1 MNNISQLLEGYG
13 LSERESKVYLY
24 LLQKLEDTVLGV
36 ANATNIPRTTVYT
49 ILTNLKEQNLVS
61 SFRKNKI
68 QFWSPESINQ
78 LQANIERK
86 RDVVSSLLPM
96 LKDIVAKS
104 HNNDSSVRLFTGIE
118 GMKVVWEDVIA
129 TIENEKVPT
138 LSAMFHDK
146 LFEVLPKYFPAWIER
161 RRKINVYTR
170 LIMNQ
175 GSKMLNSVAAKEV
188 RTIPEKY
195 LFSGD
200 ITIYGDKVA
209 MFIFEKNCYEA
220 IIIDSATFTQMV
232 QGIFNYTWDMLGLAI
247 EKK

>member
-78 LQANIERK
+78 LQANVKRK
-86 RDVVSSLLPM
+86 EDVVSSLLPL
-96 LKDIVAKS
+96 LKDIVARS

-118 GMKVVWEDVIA
+118 GLKVVWEDVISYSETKKIPLMCA
-129 TIENEKVPT
+129 ISHN
-138 LSAMFHDK
+138 S
-146 LFEVLPKYFPAWIER
+146 LFQILPKYFPAWLER
-161 RRKINVYTR
+161 RKKAKIFAK
-170 LIMNQ
+170 LIINKNDFIHTEDSQ
-175 GSKMLNSVAAKEV
+175 EV
-188 RTIPEKY
+188 RYMDEKY
-195 LFSGD
+195 LFPGE

-209 MFIFEKNCYEA
+209 MFIFEKNHYEA
-220 IIIDSATFTQMV
+220 IIIDSPTFTQMV
-232 QGIFNYTWDMLGLAI
+232 QGIFNFTWDMLGQSI